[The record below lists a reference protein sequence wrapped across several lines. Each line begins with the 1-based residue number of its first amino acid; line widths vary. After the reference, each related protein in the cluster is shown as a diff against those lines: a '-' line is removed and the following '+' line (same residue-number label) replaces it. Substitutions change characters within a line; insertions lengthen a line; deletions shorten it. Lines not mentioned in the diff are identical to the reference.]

1 MVTCTGTL
9 WCARWRGT
17 GRTFRRRPGGHR
29 GASDGDRLHGLPQ
42 GLPALGP
49 LGVRRPAV
57 PSRPLPPSSAR
68 ARRRRRAQRRVHL
81 PRPPGQTLH
90 RLPVPRPPR
99 QVLRRLPARL
109 AGHPRPFSEP
119 ASSTP
124 SPGKKSPTLHHHL
137 PDIHPSY
144 APDGS
149 VASYFRLSDPTD
161 YYFHYNPEEFRG
173 LSFVKLAFSSSPA
186 AGGPHR
192 RRPLRH
198 RVEARVHHRGADRWR
213 LHDDCWCF
221 DDVAFRRGSLLAL
234 SGNGDL
240 LAVDLSG
247 GYADVVRLRRQPVRP
262 PCRRTV
268 QEVPRRDDATGD
280 VLQVWRNFDFD
291 DVANTLTTCEI
302 KVMRLD
308 WGTNRWIPISSLG
321 GRALF
326 LGIGSSMLLSPED
339 VRGLRPNCVYLTDD
353 WWDMLYSEEVRLAR
367 RDVGIYCLEDA
378 SLQPCHSPDP
388 RFNWPPP
395 VWISPSL
402 S

>member
-1 MVTCTGTL
+1 MARDWTDLSSGVLAAIAARLTAIDYMAFRKVCRL
-9 WCARWRGT
+9 WAR
-17 GRTFRRRPGGHR
+17 
-29 GASDGDRLHGLPQ
+29 SVS
-42 GLPALGP
+42 
-49 LGVRRPAV
+49 GV
-57 PSRPLPPSSAR
+57 PPSPHVPYLLLLGGGGGDDDDGERSDEFTF
-68 ARRRRRAQRRVHL
+68 L
-81 PRPPGQTLH
+81 GLPGQTLH
-90 RLPVPRPPR
+90 RLPVPG
-99 QVLRRLPARL
+99 LRGKYCVGSQHGWL
-109 AGHPRPFSEP
+109 ATLDPFSEP
-119 ASSTP
+119 ALLNPLTGQEIPLP
-124 SPGKKSPTLHHHL
+124 SITTL

-149 VASYFRLSDPTD
+149 VASYFHFSDPTD
-161 YYFHYNPEEFRG
+161 YYFHYKPEEFRG
-173 LSFVKLAFSSSPA
+173 LSFDKVAFSSSPA
-186 AGGPHR
+186 AGGP
-192 RRPLRH
+192 LT
-198 RVEARVHHRGADRWR
+198 VVALYGIASKLAFTTAGADRWR
-213 LHDDCWCF
+213 LHDDGWRF
-221 DDVAFRRGSLLAL
+221 HDVAFRRGSLLAL
-234 SGNGDL
+234 SGDGDL

-247 GYADVVRLRRQPVRP
+247 GYADVVRLVASQFDPLVAGQYRRYLVA
-262 PCRRTV
+262 
-268 QEVPRRDDATGD
+268 DDATGD
-280 VLQVWRNFDFD
+280 LLQVWRNFDFD
-291 DVANTLTTCEI
+291 DVANTLTTREI

>member
-1 MVTCTGTL
+1 MARDWTDLSSGVLAAIAARLTAIDYMAFVKVCRL
-9 WCARWRGT
+9 WARSV
-17 GRTFRRRPGGHR
+17 
-29 GASDGDRLHGLPQ
+29 A
-42 GLPALGP
+42 
-49 LGVRRPAV
+49 GV
-57 PSRPLPPSSAR
+57 PPSPHVPYLLLLGGGGDDDGERSDEFTF
-68 ARRRRRAQRRVHL
+68 L
-81 PRPPGQTLH
+81 GLPGQTLH
-90 RLPVPRPPR
+90 RLPVPG
-99 QVLRRLPARL
+99 LR
-109 AGHPRPFSEP
+109 
-119 ASSTP
+119 
-124 SPGKKSPTLHHHL
+124 GKNPPTLHHHL

-186 AGGPHR
+186 AGGPLTVVALYGI
-192 RRPLRH
+192 PSKL
-198 RVEARVHHRGADRWR
+198 AFTTAGADRWR
-213 LHDDCWCF
+213 LHDDGWRF
-221 DDVAFRRGSLLAL
+221 HDVAFRRGSLLAL
-234 SGNGDL
+234 ASKGDL

-247 GYADVVRLRRQPVRP
+247 GYADVVRLVASQFDPLVAGQYRKYLVA
-262 PCRRTV
+262 
-268 QEVPRRDDATGD
+268 DDATGD
-280 VLQVWRNFDFD
+280 LLQVWRDYDFD

-367 RDVGIYCLEDA
+367 HDVGIYCLEDA